1 MLLRK
6 SCSALLLTTALLA
19 AQPINVNSMLTQ
31 YERQLAAGQTTPDQL
46 QRNVASLSG
55 KLQPYNS
62 NRAANYL
69 NSLRS
74 YGGHNRNLG
83 LAMSGVYRQIGG
95 MQNNPQD
102 AWLNYRNAYIVITPY
117 ANDPQVQGEMR
128 QLRQS
133 VAVVEAQLPSL
144 PKLDWPSLDAAA
156 QKAFDEIMERYI
168 SVSAAVASAEQT
180 AESMRRSMADQGLSL
195 RPEIIA
201 SLTRMK
207 LKHEDSKRLI
217 EQRNYATAKDR
228 LASAEAEAS
237 RILKSFGG

>member
-1 MLLRK
+1 MLPRK

-19 AQPINVNSMLTQ
+19 AQQINVNSMLTQ

-55 KLQPYNS
+55 KVQPDNS
-62 NRAANYL
+62 TRATNYL

-95 MQNNPQD
+95 MQTNPQD
-102 AWLNYRNAYIVITPY
+102 AWLNYRSAYIVITPY

-144 PKLDWPSLDAAA
+144 PKLDWPSLDAAT

-168 SVSAAVASAEQT
+168 SVSAAVASADLT
-180 AESMRRSMADQGLSL
+180 AEAMRRSMADQGLSL

-207 LKHEDSKRLI
+207 LKLEDSKRLI
-217 EQRNYATAKDR
+217 EQRNYGTAKDR
-228 LASAEAEAS
+228 LTSAEAEAS
-237 RILKSFGG
+237 KILKSFGG

>member
-19 AQPINVNSMLTQ
+19 AQQINVNSMLTQ

-55 KLQPYNS
+55 KLQPDNS
-62 NRAANYL
+62 TRATNYL

-95 MQNNPQD
+95 MQTNPQD
-102 AWLNYRNAYIVITPY
+102 AWLNYRSAYIVITPY

-133 VAVVEAQLPSL
+133 VAVVEAHLPSL
-144 PKLDWPSLDAAA
+144 PKLDWPSLDATA

-168 SVSAAVASAEQT
+168 SVSAAVISADLT
-180 AESMRRSMADQGLSL
+180 AESMRRSMADQGLSV
-195 RPEIIA
+195 RPDIIA

-207 LKHEDSKRLI
+207 LKLEDSKRLI

-237 RILKSFGG
+237 KILKAFGG